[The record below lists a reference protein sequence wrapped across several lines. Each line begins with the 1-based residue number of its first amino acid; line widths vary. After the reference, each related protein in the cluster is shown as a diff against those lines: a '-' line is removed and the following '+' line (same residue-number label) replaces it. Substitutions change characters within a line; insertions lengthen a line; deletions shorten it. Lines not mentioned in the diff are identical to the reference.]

1 MAYDLGVHLCLIPSA
16 GYNDWNETGMLKAA
30 LGYLNYARQ
39 FAVDPKFI
47 EMQIEPA
54 LKNCTEKIDA
64 LRLRGEAS
72 SSLS

>member
-1 MAYDLGVHLCLIPSA
+1 
-16 GYNDWNETGMLKAA
+16 MLKAA

-64 LRLRGEAS
+64 LRLRGEGS